1 MIVVDLAKKRL
12 KELRMTAS
20 GAVDAGI
27 KIHFDEYRSY
37 GLDPYDPKNALVFA
51 AGPFA
56 HPEVQG
62 GNRGVVS
69 FKSPMT
75 GGFFVSSAGNLGRYI
90 SLTGDTA
97 VTLVGRTEVPSVVA
111 VKGDSE
117 GTTLHVFELS
127 DFEDVI
133 NSVFEFDAFLRKEL
147 QDVFGGTPFRAV
159 VAGAASKNTDYGALV
174 SVDPEMG
181 VPDLFGRG
189 GAGSVMVRA
198 HNVYALVLGGDAAP
212 AFTDPDGFKKL
223 VENVTGEG
231 YLQAVAK
238 STAKYRFSEK
248 DGLGG
253 TVLNWA
259 HLRTTL
265 PAYNWQT
272 IYMSD
277 ADRQRLWEEKI
288 LPAVEHLRKL
298 FKDGS
303 IRSKT
308 CGEKCAAVC
317 KKMFGSKKLD
327 YEPITALGA
336 QLGVFEIDKI
346 SEIVHLADSL
356 GFDAIE
362 MGNVVA
368 WALELRDRGMLKL
381 DGVGKTTLKPFEVDE
396 DVQAS
401 SVKEILTALARGSLP
416 QLSRGIRRG
425 ANAVKP
431 EARDI
436 GVYMPFG
443 SEGELVPPQYWVPGF
458 LIPLPLYGK
467 FMTYYGS
474 EWLSPFDLGVK
485 VWGRFHAEL
494 MIENAGFCRFHRK
507 WAEGALST
515 AYEKYYNIK
524 IGLEIECLAVK
535 ISQYQRA
542 AESIAQPPES
552 QRARDLLVAFAR
564 LHKQS
569 DWAEKLSKDEGI
581 KEYIQEVRRG
591 ISHARSTVLK
601 G

>member
-1 MIVVDLAKKRL
+1 MIVVDLAKRKMV
-12 KELRMTAS
+12 ELRMATS
-20 GAVDAGI
+20 GAIDAGM
-27 KIHFDEYRSY
+27 KIHFKEYSTY
-37 GLDPYDPKNALVFA
+37 AVDPYDPKNALVFA

-56 HPEVQG
+56 HPDIQG
-62 GNRGVVS
+62 ANRGVVS

-75 GGFFVSSAGNLGRYI
+75 GGFFVSSSGDLGRYVT
-90 SLTGDTA
+90 LTGDTA
-97 VTLVGRTEVPSVVA
+97 IALVGRTNAPSVVA
-111 VKGDSE
+111 IRGDST
-117 GTTLHVFELS
+117 GTTLHIFELS
-127 DFEDVI
+127 DFDDVAGD
-133 NSVFEFDAFLRKEL
+133 VFAFDAFLREEL
-147 QDVFGGTPFRAV
+147 QDLYGGAPFRPV
-159 VAGAASKNTDYGALV
+159 IAGIASGNADYGALV
-174 SVDPEMG
+174 SVDPDMG

-189 GAGSVMVRA
+189 GAGSVMVQA
-198 HNVYALVLGGDAAP
+198 HNVYAMVLGGDADP
-212 AFTDPDGFKKL
+212 AFSDPEGFKKL
-223 VENVTGEG
+223 AEDVTGEE
-231 YLQAVAK
+231 YMQAVAK
-238 STAKYRFSEK
+238 GTGKYRFSEK

-253 TVLNWA
+253 TILNWA
-259 HLRTTL
+259 NLRTML

-272 IYMSD
+272 MYMSV
-277 ADRQRLWEEKI
+277 ADRERLWDEKI
-288 LPAVEHLRKL
+288 APAVEKLRKM
-298 FKDGS
+298 FKDGD

-362 MGNVVA
+362 VGNVVA

-396 DVQAS
+396 EVQAS